1 MNRTFGI
8 ISDYAAVRQDA
19 SRIIIGYD
27 LQAAD
32 EGHYTW
38 NEVYF
43 YKKQTPNPSLE
54 QVKEAVVR
62 DINEATKQKI
72 IEGFVWNGHK
82 VWLSSENQFNY
93 KSAFDM
99 AVQTGGESLPET
111 FKFGTD
117 EVPDYV
123 TFETVSELRNF
134 WTAARNHIKQSLAD
148 GWAFKDGIDW
158 RVYESGLESL
168 SEEGGD
174 EP

>member
-1 MNRTFGI
+1 
-8 ISDYAAVRQDA
+8 
-19 SRIIIGYD
+19 
-27 LQAAD
+27 
-32 EGHYTW
+32 
-38 NEVYF
+38 
-43 YKKQTPNPSLE
+43 
-54 QVKEAVVR
+54 VKEAVVR

-117 EVPDYV
+117 EVPEYV

-134 WTAARNHIKQSLAD
+134 WTAARNHIKQTITS
-148 GWAFKDGIDW
+148 GWARKDGIDW
-158 RVYESGLESL
+158 SEYERALEKL
-168 SEEGGD
+168 KIEN
-174 EP
+174 